1 MKDLIIYK
9 NHNFCYCRNSK
20 IFSLHVVLAT
30 CQEFNKLVI
39 TILEKLATEE
49 IHGFIDENN

>member
-39 TILEKLATEE
+39 TILEKLATAE